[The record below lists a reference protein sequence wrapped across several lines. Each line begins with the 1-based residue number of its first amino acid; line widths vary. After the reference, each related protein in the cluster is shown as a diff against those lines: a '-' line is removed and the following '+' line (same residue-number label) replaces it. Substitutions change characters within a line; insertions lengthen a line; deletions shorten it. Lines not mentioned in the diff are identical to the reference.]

1 MLIKT
6 LSAAVLALCLSFPAL
21 AGDFANL
28 PQHKA
33 TRAGLYYTPAEAAA
47 VMAAEGAKTLFL
59 DLRTQYEVA
68 FIGMPTQADANVP
81 YALLA
86 DPLRFDDKSGN
97 FAYELNAGF
106 TMHVAK
112 RLAAKGLTK
121 DDRVILI
128 CRSGDR
134 SARAADLLHAA
145 GYAKV
150 YSIPEGFE
158 GDAAKDGDKKGQRV
172 VNGWKIAGQPWSYK
186 LEKAK
191 MFEAD

>member
-1 MLIKT
+1 MFIKA
-6 LSAAVLALCLSFPAL
+6 LSAVALAFCLVFPAL
-21 AGDFANL
+21 ADDFAKL
-28 PQHKA
+28 PQHKV
-33 TRAGLYYTPAEAAA
+33 TRAGLYYTPAQASA
-47 VMAAEGAKTLFL
+47 VMAAEGDKTLFL
-59 DLRTQYEVA
+59 DLRTQFEVA

-112 RLAAKGLTK
+112 RLAAKGLSK
-121 DDRVILI
+121 DDRIILI

-158 GDAAKDGDKKGQRV
+158 GDTARDGDKKGQRV
-172 VNGWKIAGQPWSYK
+172 VNGWKNAGMPWSYK

-191 MFEAD
+191 MYDAD